1 MRTVPEF
8 KIGEQIR
15 IMQTSEM
22 VEKELA
28 NLKGTII
35 GIYDDEYLCEIEL
48 FGFDKPVFI
57 SPSHLSGI

>member
-1 MRTVPEF
+1 MQTVPEF

-22 VEKELA
+22 VEKLLA

-35 GIYDDEYLCEIEL
+35 GIYDGECEVEL
-48 FGFDKPVFI
+48 FEFDKTEFI
-57 SPSHLSGI
+57 RPSHLSRI